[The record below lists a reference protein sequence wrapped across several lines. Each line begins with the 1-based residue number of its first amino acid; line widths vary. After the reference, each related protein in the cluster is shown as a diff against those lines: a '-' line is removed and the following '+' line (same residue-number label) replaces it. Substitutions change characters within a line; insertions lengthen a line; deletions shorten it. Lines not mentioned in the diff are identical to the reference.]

1 VYAAMEAKRQMA
13 NNAAISGL
21 CLGIASV
28 LGGGIYLIVL
38 VTQ

>member
-1 VYAAMEAKRQMA
+1 MA